1 MKGIKTLFGFIQC
14 ALESNTGRLTVCP
27 ERRLEDAHVWPL
39 HLDHWPQTLRTQ
51 VLFTFAPDVCH
62 CLCFILNSFWFST
75 IISVSSLACPVCLM
89 VESAPAALGLRWTL
103 KLFEDCLHT
112 CPVSTVC
119 SQTQHHW
126 ILTSVTQPPPSKMLL
141 HHPESLCTF
150 QITVSHLKTEVWGKW
165 AEYKV

>member
-1 MKGIKTLFGFIQC
+1 MC
-14 ALESNTGRLTVCP
+14 TGKQYRPSDRVPRKEAGRCTCLTPSFRPVTADFEDTGPVYICSRVC
-27 ERRLEDAHVWPL
+27 L
-39 HLDHWPQTLRTQ
+39 
-51 VLFTFAPDVCH
+51 

-150 QITVSHLKTEVWGKW
+150 QITVSHQNGGLGEMSRV
-165 AEYKV
+165 